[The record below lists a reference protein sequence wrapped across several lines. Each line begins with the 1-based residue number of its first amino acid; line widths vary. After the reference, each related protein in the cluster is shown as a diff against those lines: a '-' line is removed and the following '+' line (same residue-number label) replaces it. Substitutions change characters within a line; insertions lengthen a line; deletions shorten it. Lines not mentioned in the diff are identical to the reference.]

1 MVTYFSSQSLYS
13 KGLKMKWILLLI
25 FTISLAN
32 ATETSNT
39 IKNETTKDMICV
51 ATYHSVYAEKT
62 VGGKKRRVQV
72 HPQEEVIKILK
83 PNQSYKKEREGFLIC
98 YNEVTEISSFKN
110 NNIQRINAQINKEA
124 LKSHIS
130 WHNRFNLTK
139 YENKT
144 RDDIEKEFGMA
155 QRCASYKQGQYC
167 NYAFGLDVY
176 FDQNKKVKKVLLYGN
191 TVNNG
196 KLPFKA
202 DSILKLRNNTIPMGL
217 WVQKSY
223 KKLFKKKPTV
233 ITNNLIMWNRP
244 SKYIEQVIMT
254 SKNGHFEISRNFK
267 NGKNLFRNSWKDS
280 EKAVDFVNAIEV
292 IYK

>member
-1 MVTYFSSQSLYS
+1 
-13 KGLKMKWILLLI
+13 MKWIILLLV
-25 FTISLAN
+25 FTLSLAN
-32 ATETSNT
+32 ATETSNI

-51 ATYHSVYAEKT
+51 ATYQSVYAEKT
-62 VGGKKRRVQV
+62 VDGKKRRVQT

-83 PNQSYKKEREGFLIC
+83 PNQSFEKKREGFLVC
-98 YNEVTEISSFKN
+98 YNEVTEISSFKK
-110 NNIQRINAQINKEA
+110 NNIQRINAQINEEA

-196 KLPFKA
+196 KLAFESS
-202 DSILKLRNNTIPMGL
+202 SIFKLRNNSKPMGL

-223 KKLFKKKPTV
+223 KELFRNKPTV
-233 ITNNLIMWNRP
+233 KTNNLIMWSNP

-254 SKNGHFEISRNFK
+254 SKNGHFEISRSFK
-267 NGKNLFRNSWKDS
+267 NGKTLFKNAWKDS
-280 EKAVDFVNAIEV
+280 ETAVDFVNAIEV